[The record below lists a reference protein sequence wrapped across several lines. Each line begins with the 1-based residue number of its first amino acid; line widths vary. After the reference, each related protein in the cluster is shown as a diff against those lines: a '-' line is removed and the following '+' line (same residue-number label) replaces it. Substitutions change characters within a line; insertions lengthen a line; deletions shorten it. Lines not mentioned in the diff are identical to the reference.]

1 MAGERNEVR
10 YRLGLS
16 CQMGGRRSNNE
27 DNFFLNG
34 VFKTLEEADHPTQ
47 LTASAVS
54 CAAIAVC
61 DGMGGEADGEL
72 AALEAV
78 KCLHDW
84 QERLCERAKETVDD
98 CIREMNRLV
107 CERQQERGCRMGT
120 TLVLAVLNGRG
131 GQIYHVGDS
140 RAYRM
145 SNGALEQ
152 LTEDHTAAQALLN
165 MGLQPKSQR
174 EYSQLTQFIGIPE
187 EEMLLEAGRR
197 EFELKAGDRLLL
209 CSDGLSDTLEAER
222 IREVLSSGEEPEEQ
236 ALRLTRDAEELGG
249 KDNVTALV
257 LAPVFEPGEE
267 G

>member
-1 MAGERNEVR
+1 
-10 YRLGLS
+10 
-16 CQMGGRRSNNE
+16 MGGRRSNNE
-27 DNFFLNG
+27 DNFYLNG
-34 VFKTLEEADHPTQ
+34 AFKTLDEADHPTQ

-54 CAAIAVC
+54 CAAVAVC

-72 AALEAV
+72 AALEAA
-78 KCLHDW
+78 KCLHQW
-84 QERLCERAKETVDD
+84 KERLTERVESVEE
-98 CIREMNRLV
+98 CIREMNRRV
-107 CERQQERGCRMGT
+107 CEKQKERGCRMGT
-120 TLVLAVLNGRG
+120 TLVLAVLNGREG
-131 GQIYHVGDS
+131 RVYHVGDS

-145 SNGALEQ
+145 SGGALEQ

-197 EFELKAGDRLLL
+197 GFELKAGDRLLL

-222 IREVLSSGEEPEEQ
+222 ILEVLSSGEEPEEQ

-257 LAPVFEPGEE
+257 LAPVFETGEE